1 MVLWGCAAAV
11 FSVVYLVR
19 YCHAVESIQKS
30 IFKAGSM
37 ALLAIGAAV
46 SGGPSLLVASLVFAT
61 VGDWLISRDRT
72 PNFVGGMVAF
82 ALCHITYVI
91 LMLVQPE
98 ADLARLFTH
107 PAPVITILLIIFG
120 VVVAAQ
126 LYTRTGVL
134 RMPVVLYI
142 PVILSLGIFVM
153 ALPTTPQFLWAK
165 IGAAIFIVSDF
176 VLSQELFALPDTS
189 RWQKVTPYIVW
200 ATYWLAQLCLTIA
213 FVPLV

>member
-1 MVLWGCAAAV
+1 MVLWGSAAAV
-11 FSVVYLVR
+11 FSVVYLIR
-19 YCHAVESIQKS
+19 YCHAVESIEKS
-30 IFKAGSM
+30 LVKAGSV
-37 ALLAIGAAV
+37 ALLTIGAAV
-46 SGGPSLLVASLVFAT
+46 SGGPFLLVLSLGFAT

-91 LMLVQPE
+91 LMLTQPE
-98 ADLARLFTH
+98 AELARLFTH

-126 LYTRTGVL
+126 LYTRTGTL
-134 RMPVVLYI
+134 RWPVVFYI
-142 PVILSLGIFVM
+142 PIILSLGIFVM
-153 ALPTTPQFLWAK
+153 ALPSTPQFIWAK
-165 IGAAIFIVSDF
+165 VGAAVFIVSDF

-200 ATYWLAQLCLTIA
+200 STYWVAQLCLTIA
-213 FVPLV
+213 FFPLF